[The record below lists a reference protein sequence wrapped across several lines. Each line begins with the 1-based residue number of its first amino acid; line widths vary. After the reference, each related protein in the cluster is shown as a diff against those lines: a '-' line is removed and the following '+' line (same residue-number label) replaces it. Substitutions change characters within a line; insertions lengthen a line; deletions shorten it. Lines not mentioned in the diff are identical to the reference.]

1 MKKILTIAILAI
13 ASTSMWAQSN
23 TVTGTINAEA
33 NGKTVYLTT
42 RGQNDPAPIKHDSCV
57 ITNGQFT
64 LKHTKEVPEMAF
76 ISIEK
81 FSDSFVI
88 EPGDIKVNATLG
100 EELKIIATG
109 TKGNE
114 GYNQYKQAYAKYVEC
129 LTPIRAQLQG
139 GNISNEK
146 ADSLRRKWFEQQDVY
161 LDNLDKICEANY
173 DNYAGMFL
181 LPQLYS
187 SWPLEKTAAYL
198 EKVPENL
205 HGVAHYEAIKNHIET
220 MKRTAEGQPYTDIA
234 GTTPDGKQIKLSDL
248 VGKNKLVLID
258 FWATW
263 CGPCMNE
270 LPNVI
275 KAYETYHSKG
285 LEILGV
291 SLDNKE
297 DSWKSVVAEKKMVW
311 PQISDLKG
319 WKCEAAAAYGVRAIP
334 ATVLIGLDGTIIK
347 RDLRGPELLKAL
359 EEMLK

>member
-1 MKKILTIAILAI
+1 MKSIIITAAMAVACV
-13 ASTSMWAQSN
+13 ASWAQSY
-23 TVTGTINAEA
+23 TVSGTINSEA

-42 RGQNDPAPIKHDSCV
+42 RGQNDPAPVKHDSCV
-57 ITNGQFT
+57 IANGQFT
-64 LKHTKEVPEMAF
+64 LKHATEVPELAF

-81 FSDSFVI
+81 FSDSFVM
-88 EPGDIKVNATLG
+88 EPGEVKVEATLG
-100 EELKIIATG
+100 EELKIVATG

-114 GYNQYKQAYAKYVEC
+114 GFAKYKQAYASYVER
-129 LTPIRAQLQG
+129 LTPLRTQLQG
-139 GNISNEK
+139 GNLSAEQT
-146 ADSLRRKWFEQQDVY
+146 DSLRKKWFEYQDVFY
-161 LDNLDKICEANY
+161 NGLDELCEANY
-173 DNYAGMFL
+173 DNYLGMYL
-181 LPQLYS
+181 LPQLFS
-187 SWPLEKTAAYL
+187 NWPLEKTAAYL

-205 HGVAHYEAIKNHIET
+205 RKVAHYEAIKNQIET
-220 MKRTAEGQPYTDIA
+220 LKRTAEGQPYTDIA
-234 GTTPDGKQIKLSDL
+234 GTSPDGQQIKLSDL
-248 VGKNKLVLID
+248 VAKNKLVLVD

-275 KAYETYHSKG
+275 KAYETYHAKG

-297 DSWKSVVAEKKMVW
+297 DAWKSTVKEKNMAW

-334 ATVLIGLDGTIIK
+334 ATVLIGQDGKIIK
-347 RDLRGPELLKAL
+347 RDLRGPELLKTL